1 MPPSWRQTLLRG
13 NYAQAIAAM
22 EAPTPAESAEIVSV
36 GAAIIHPH
44 VFQDIPITLLLV
56 ACIGFVVL
64 ALLWK
69 FRRGARRLPYFA
81 KETLCS
87 RGELAFYRVLNHA
100 VPDGL
105 AISMKTRLA
114 DIIGCTAEGWKS
126 GFGAKISQKHVD
138 FVVFDP
144 VTTAI
149 LLVIELDDKTH
160 GLADRKTRDIF
171 VDDALK
177 AAGVAILRVPAAREY
192 DLDLLRDQIGHLLRF
207 V

>member
-1 MPPSWRQTLLRG
+1 
-13 NYAQAIAAM
+13 M
-22 EAPTPAESAEIVSV
+22 EAPPPAESAEIVSI

-56 ACIGFVVL
+56 ACIGFIVL

-69 FRRGARRLPYFA
+69 FRSRVRRLPYFA

-114 DIIGCTAEGWKS
+114 DVIGCTADGWRA

-138 FVVFDP
+138 FVVFEP

-160 GLADRKTRDIF
+160 QQADRQTRDVF
-171 VDDALK
+171 VDEALK
-177 AAGVAILRVPAAREY
+177 AAGVPILRVIAAREY
-192 DLDLLRDQIGHLLRF
+192 DLDTLREQIEHLLRF
-207 V
+207 VTPAR